1 VSRKD
6 KSLGDTFNGYLLGF
20 CFMEKNKIGG
30 ALWMNAHW
38 IKVVVAAV
46 FEVFWVIGLIL
57 ITKAMFSQTSDQMV
71 NKNI

>member
-1 VSRKD
+1 
-6 KSLGDTFNGYLLGF
+6 
-20 CFMEKNKIGG
+20 
-30 ALWMNAHW
+30 MNAHW